1 MAKLFG
7 FSIDDKQ
14 NKSPSV
20 ISPVPQTNEDGVD
33 NYISSGFYGQ
43 YVDIEGVFKTEHDLI
58 RRYREMSLHPECDG
72 AIEDV
77 VNEAIVSDLYDSP
90 VEIELSNLNAS
101 EGLKKK
107 IREEFKYLKE
117 ILDFDRKSHE
127 IFRNWYVDGR
137 VYYLK
142 VIDIK
147 NPQAGIQELRYIDP
161 LKMKYIRQEKK
172 DPNKVDNGYVK
183 IGGKNEDISNGPE
196 FEEYFQYTP
205 SPSTTYGLNAMSRG
219 SAKSVKIAKDA
230 VTYCTSGLVD
240 RNKNTVLS
248 YLHKAIKAL
257 NQLRMIEDSLVI
269 YRLSRA
275 PERRIF
281 YIDVGNLPKVK
292 AEQYLKEVMS
302 RYRNKLVY
310 NAATGEVRDDRKFM
324 SMLEDF
330 WLPRR
335 EGGRGTEI
343 TTLPGGQNLGELA
356 DIEYFQKKLYRALG
370 VPESRIAADGGFNL
384 GRSSEILRDELKFA
398 KFVGRL
404 RKRFAQMFNDMLKT
418 QLILKN
424 IVSPDDWEVMRD
436 HIQYDFLYDNQFAE
450 LKESEMLQSRLGN
463 LAQIEPFIGKYYSTE
478 YVRKRVLRQTDQEI
492 IEIDTQIEDEI
503 QKGIIPDPSTVDPI
517 TGQPLPQPEEQVPQ
531 EGMPGEGSGMAGM
544 GSDPMQMGEVPM
556 DPSIDADA
564 AKIDANYQ
572 KDTKKAEL

>member
-7 FSIDDKQ
+7 FSIDDGQ

-33 NYISSGFYGQ
+33 NYIASGFYGH
-43 YVDIEGVFKTEHDLI
+43 YVDIEGVYRTEHDLI
-58 RRYREMSLHPECDG
+58 KRYREMALHPECDG

-101 EGLKKK
+101 DRLKAV
-107 IREEFKYLKE
+107 IRQEFKYLKE
-117 ILDFDRKSHE
+117 IMDFDRKCHE

-137 VYYLK
+137 LYYLK
-142 VIDIK
+142 VIDVK
-147 NPQAGIQELRYIDP
+147 NPQAGIQDLRYIDP
-161 LKMKYIRQEKK
+161 MKMKFIRKEKKK
-172 DPNKVDNGYVK
+172 DPRT
-183 IGGKNEDISNGPE
+183 DIRILGARQSLGQQDTPTVEPE
-196 FEEYFQYTP
+196 LDEYFLYTP
-205 SPSTTYGLNAMSRG
+205 TPNYPIGLMS
-219 SAKSVKIAKDA
+219 SAATKKGAVKIAKDS
-230 VTYCTSGLVD
+230 VTYCSSGLVD
-240 RNKNTVLS
+240 RNKGTVLS
-248 YLHKAIKAL
+248 YLHKAIKSL

-292 AEQYLKEVMS
+292 AEQYLRDVMS
-302 RYRNKLVY
+302 RYRNKLAY
-310 NAATGEVRDDRKFM
+310 DANTGEVRDDRKFM
-324 SMLEDF
+324 SMMEDF

-370 VPESRIAADGGFNL
+370 VPESRIASDGGFNL

-404 RKRFAQMFNDMLKT
+404 RKRFANLFNDILRT

-424 IVSPDDWEVMRD
+424 IVSPEDWDVMSD

-450 LKESEMLQSRLGN
+450 LKESELVNSRLGT
-463 LAQIEPFIGKYYSTE
+463 LATIEPYIGKYFSTE
-478 YVRKRVLRQTDQEI
+478 YVRKRILRQTDAEI
-492 IEIDTQIEDEI
+492 IEIDMQIQDEI
-503 QKGIIPDPSTVDPI
+503 EKGIIPDPNAVDPI
-517 TGQPLPQPEEQVPQ
+517 TGESLPPQEEQNM
-531 EGMPGEGSGMAGM
+531 GAGDLGQNPM
-544 GSDPMQMGEVPM
+544 SDMGEVPTEP
-556 DPSIDADA
+556 DLDAQAAEFDA
-564 AKIDANYQ
+564 SLR
-572 KDTKKAEL
+572 KDTKKAEI